1 MAAMV
6 AAFNYLRTYLRYGV
20 ESGREEGGGRDE
32 KWAEENGA
40 STHNNVSLSPWQCPR
55 RGARLGLPP
64 SPSIA
69 KRYIA
74 LLPPSLPPFLP
85 CFSITSFP
93 HHSITHS
100 LRALPSPQVLG
111 APMRYFDTTP
121 LGSLVQRFSSDLDQ
135 GQNHLA
141 SRLPSFPLSPSPSPS
156 SLGGAR
162 LPSLG
167 VCLPLSS
174 SLSMRRLAVRTHRS
188 YFTPSLS
195 LSSRGPSL
203 SGPATPGYPR
213 DVHHLCLSARGHAGR
228 HPCCHATILRS
239 PLSNLLG
246 TALRPP
252 LSTSLLRFSHFYVAQ
267 HRLGDLM
274 NLTRACFLLF
284 PSLIPP

>member
-156 SLGGAR
+156 
-162 LPSLG
+162 P
-167 VCLPLSS
+167 
-174 SLSMRRLAVRTHRS
+174 
-188 YFTPSLS
+188 S